1 MGEKSDYD
9 FQYFNMIRRVAR
21 ELFVHG
27 YRGHYLDF
35 INLSSDNKYKS
46 RVKRIFYS
54 LDQHMSWDE
63 EEKKWMTTD
72 QMRVI
77 NNPFYY
83 LLKSRSMDNS
93 DYALFFSLVDMLS
106 NGVSLSLEQIYN
118 KIDYDIVPEEIL
130 PASGPELTN
139 RIRQFIQSCSV
150 EDGERRLRDSKAFI
164 CRLPNDQYR
173 LLTSITKKEIK
184 EKLYPGNDIVLALL
198 RILSGRKTVSF
209 NSIVDALMKDP
220 ALHNYYAL
228 AGWTIDDGQD
238 DFETTIKELVDETE
252 EKRKKKSK
260 PTKKTRLFNV
270 LKDYC
275 NAGVIVFDE
284 TQKTYTLPPIRMID
298 LLNDHPG
305 VASAIAFFS
314 EYSPLGI
321 IGSFLMDEHDIRN
334 QTFVFKNQYIAQALD
349 TIVLYDLLTA
359 IHNHAVVKIY
369 AEQYSDTLD
378 KVSLIIPIKI
388 FSRVVDGRQFVYA
401 YYVDKDKFI
410 TARLDNIYSV
420 VVLPSEEVKDALVK
434 IGKQID
440 DIINEGIARIPYI
453 WSSGMGK
460 SVKEIRVAFCNDSD
474 IMLPHIF
481 RESRVGTVKQLDN
494 GEIVFTAELLHAVD
508 IVPWL
513 LGYTGKIASIQTQK
527 NEESGLV
534 TRMVRHINGL
544 YHIYHSDAQNNYTQ
558 KPTENIPAP
567 ENSLDT
573 VSPRSDRSDLF
584 QPHHSKYIACL
595 KGVLD
600 QIRVP
605 RTEEEINNIIIEQK
619 KLFGIGSNDRE
630 ISFDKLL
637 DSGDETDGNGLIKPY
652 PIYQIYSGKKRD
664 KHYDEYYSANLFS
677 ANASI
682 ELPLDK
688 LESRWIATMLAD
700 PYISLFL
707 RDDEVEDLKQKFHD
721 FSPLYCQDDVLYID
735 QYKDGDPFQEGKYQ
749 EIVQVISRAIEEDT
763 PELRMKYQTEKEKA
777 QGAAGFEYNI
787 KPYKIEYSHQN
798 NTMIL
803 LGTFTQ
809 DPPKGA
815 PLSTH
820 GNSDCFYARLSN
832 IKETAPVAHSQSKLK
847 ARYEEDQ
854 CAEPIVLKLFD
865 IYNAFDRFHT
875 TFTPYRKQTKLTEP
889 IIRSVEDKKTQK
901 TIKISIQTCIV
912 SLWYSQRDVKEVLQ
926 KLRSFGEAVEILS
939 PSKIRQTFA
948 DRVNDQYQLFIKAG
962 LIKQNK

>member
-27 YRGHYLDF
+27 YRGNFSDF
-35 INLSSDNKYKS
+35 INLSSANKYKS
-46 RVKRIFYS
+46 RVNRIFYS

-63 EEKKWMTTD
+63 QEKKWMTTD
-72 QMRVI
+72 QMRI
-77 NNPFYY
+77 SNNPFYY

-106 NGVSLSLEQIYN
+106 NGVSLSLEQIYK
-118 KIDYDIVPEEIL
+118 KIDYDIISEEIL

-150 EDGERRLRDSKAFI
+150 EDGERRLPDSKAFI

-173 LLTSITKKEIK
+173 LITSITKKEIK
-184 EKLYPGNDIVLALL
+184 EELYPGNDLVLALL
-198 RILSGRKTVSF
+198 RILSGRETVSF
-209 NSIVDALMKDP
+209 NSIVDALIKDP

-238 DFETTIKELVDETE
+238 DFETTIKDLVNEIGE
-252 EKRKKKSK
+252 EKKKKPK
-260 PTKKTRLFNV
+260 PTKKTRLFNI

-275 NAGVIVFDE
+275 DAGILVFDE
-284 TQKTYTLPPIRMID
+284 TKKTYALPPVQMCD
-298 LLNDHPG
+298 LLKDHPG
-305 VASAIAFFS
+305 LASAIAFFS

-321 IGSFLMDEHDIRN
+321 VGSYLMDEHEIQNR
-334 QTFVFKNQYIAQALD
+334 TFVFKNKYIAQALD
-349 TIVLYDLLTA
+349 MIVLQDLLTA
-359 IHNHAVVKIY
+359 IHRHAVVKIY
-369 AEQYSDTLD
+369 VEQYSGT
-378 KVSLIIPIKI
+378 VGPTSLIVPIRI
-388 FSRVVDGRQFVYA
+388 FSRSVDGRQFVYA
-401 YYVDKDKFI
+401 YHLEDAKFM

-420 VVLPSEEVKDALVK
+420 MIPQDEETAAALA
-434 IGKQID
+434 ITGKQID
-440 DIINEGIARIPYI
+440 DIINEGIARLPYI
-453 WSSGMGK
+453 WSSGLGK
-460 SVKEIRVAFCNDSD
+460 SVREICIKFRDDNK
-474 IMLPHIF
+474 IMLSHIS
-481 RESRVGTVKQLDN
+481 RESRIGTVKQLEN
-494 GEIVFTAELLHAVD
+494 GEIAFSADMYQAVD
-508 IVPWL
+508 MVPWL
-513 LGYTGKIASIQTQK
+513 LGYTGRITSIHTQK
-527 NEESGLV
+527 NEGSGLV
-534 TRMVRHINGL
+534 SRMVRHINGL
-544 YHIYHSDAQNNYTQ
+544 HQIYHNNTENEYTQ
-558 KPTENIPAP
+558 KPTEYTPAP
-567 ENSLDT
+567 ENSLEII
-573 VSPRSDRSDLF
+573 SPRSDRSDLF
-584 QPHHSKYIACL
+584 QPYHSKYIACL
-595 KGVLD
+595 KGILD

-605 RTEEEINNIIIEQK
+605 RTEEEINSIIIEQK
-619 KLFGIGSNDRE
+619 KRFGIGSNDRE

-637 DSGDETDGNGLIKPY
+637 DSGEENDGNGLIKPY

-664 KHYDEYYSANLFS
+664 KQYDEYYSANLFS

-682 ELPLDK
+682 ELPIDK
-688 LESRWIATMLAD
+688 LESRWITTILDD

-707 RDDEVEDLKQKFHD
+707 RDDEVEDLKQKFQG

-735 QYKDGDPFQEGKYQ
+735 QYKDGDPFQERKYQ
-749 EIVQVISRAIEEDT
+749 DIAQVISKAIEEDT

-787 KPYKIEYSHQN
+787 KPYKIEYSQQN

-832 IKETAPVAHSQSKLK
+832 IIEIAPVAHSKYHLK

-854 CAEPIVLKLFD
+854 CSEPIVLKLFD

-875 TFTPYRKQTKLTEP
+875 MFTPYRKQTKLTEP
-889 IIRSVEDKKTQK
+889 IIRHGENNQSELPT
-901 TIKISIQTCIV
+901 QTCIV
-912 SLWYSQRDVKEVLQ
+912 TLWYSQRDVKEVLQ
-926 KLRSFGEAVEILS
+926 KLRSFGEAVVILT

-948 DRVNDQYQLFIKAG
+948 DRVNDQYQLFIQAG